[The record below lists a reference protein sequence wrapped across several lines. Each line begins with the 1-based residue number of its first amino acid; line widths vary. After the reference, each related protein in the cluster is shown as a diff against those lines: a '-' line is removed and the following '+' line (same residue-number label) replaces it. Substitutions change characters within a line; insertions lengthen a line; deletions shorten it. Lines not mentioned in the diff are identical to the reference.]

1 MGMFRNF
8 ISKYKIALSIIIIL
22 ILSFFIYLL
31 VSAEEDI
38 YANQI
43 EVQNTKITIKDGT
56 ENNDGKFDS
65 DDEVGNDSSNNN
77 NIVRNFDTIEY
88 DISYD
93 LEYKKDSSLEEKPL
107 DPIRSV
113 KVDVLVPASLS
124 ANISEG
130 DLSNPTGYENK
141 RNILINSVEYNYYTF
156 LVRDVIMTDKNIT
169 KINISNINMKNGTQI
184 KPIIRV
190 RESTDEKFNDYD
202 ENSDLSDALDIK
214 SVVVTA
220 KDSWDLKLYNG
231 VVKGKEVGNATL
243 PIGIA
248 VYMPNDSNKGIK
260 GIHIPSEL
268 SFNIS
273 INPDSNI
280 SNITDIPTI
289 ENYSEDS
296 GYVIGGLPYS
306 YDNENG
312 KAGIEKIENNLYKV
326 TYKNLV
332 FHDQTINLGTEEN
345 PNYVN
350 YVSTKQIIVNTRRT
364 NLTNKNNINY
374 TISANGK
381 TINML
386 DNYVPFVGDYLS
398 KVDFINSNNIQIS
411 GSSSNPVTTLPN
423 SAIYNYNEEFYI
435 QNTINYGLN
444 VGDDLPNGL
453 TNYLKIDNTAIKL
466 VDVGNLSDESL
477 DYYIKF
483 SEKDE
488 KREYTVQYGIGEWNS
503 SYFKIKNDAPSYCPT
518 NLTNLTKEQLMNYY
532 GGPCIEE
539 NNSLKWYNSIEDAAA
554 KDESNRDK
562 IIAVKFNVVTPYK
575 TGVTTTM
582 RFKAIVK
589 YNTNL
594 VGNSYQV
601 VARGLTNWEQ
611 NDIIEKFYMYET
623 GKDEIPVNLSK
634 QSNDINYSKLI
645 YDNVNYAVSKEES
658 PKSKYG
664 NSIIVSGLK
673 ASINEIK
680 VLDKYDSE
688 KNIYYSGQND
698 PMEIQVRP
706 VIYKSDMN
714 ATITDATIKVS
725 IPSSLKVAILKGD
738 KKPTDVSPEICD
750 TAGNC
755 NLVYTYNYTENDIK
769 YENNSAAGTIPVLK
783 IHAYIAINTLDDT
796 TANITAVITGKLKP
810 NTSATLE
817 ISTNTPESLRTGT
830 KSIVLKNLND
840 ISTLGSIG
848 TNFIEANQSYGYN
861 MQAVNLTKTDAVME
875 LLNILPYNGDSIA
888 SSYGSNYS
896 GKISIGINGT
906 LPSGYVAYYTKD
918 NPKTILNSE
927 IKKSSSV
934 NWIEWNKYNV
944 YTDDVTAIK
953 IVSTNPIKT
962 ADYFGGSTGITINV
976 KTNGNKE
983 LDTYYN
989 NFYIL
994 HKNSV
999 ICNDEL
1005 TDENQNEI
1013 DCKSTEIGTKV
1024 FGSNV
1029 SSVSV
1034 YNRTISGYV
1043 FDDEDY
1049 NGFYNSKEPR
1059 LSDIIVNL
1067 YKTNANV
1074 TDSKKPLEFISSNDE
1089 LISETTTDLKGS
1101 YKFKALSS
1109 GNYYVKYTFDC
1120 DKYTVTDKNKQDP
1133 TIEGDA
1139 SLIDSDAEMV
1149 GDGTCTAVSNI
1160 ISLSDSIVTAKNI
1173 DLGLRVKQDFD
1184 IKMNK
1189 YITNVTVTSNKGVQ
1203 SYNYDKQT
1211 KVNVPVRNLKNTSFK
1226 VSYLIELENSRY
1238 FPGTIGNIIETIPD
1252 GMTFNPNL
1260 PENDGWYESDGN
1272 LYYKDF
1278 NKTMIM
1284 PGEKYYLTIVLDLVT
1299 DNGGDY
1305 INFVSATDLKIKP
1318 IITNFVESIDDTKY
1332 EIVDDSLEKGVSENE

>member
-1 MGMFRNF
+1 MF
-8 ISKYKIALSIIIIL
+8 
-22 ILSFFIYLL
+22 
-31 VSAEEDI
+31 
-38 YANQI
+38 
-43 EVQNTKITIKDGT
+43 
-56 ENNDGKFDS
+56 
-65 DDEVGNDSSNNN
+65 
-77 NIVRNFDTIEY
+77 
-88 DISYD
+88 
-93 LEYKKDSSLEEKPL
+93 
-107 DPIRSV
+107 
-113 KVDVLVPASLS
+113 
-124 ANISEG
+124 
-130 DLSNPTGYENK
+130 
-141 RNILINSVEYNYYTF
+141 
-156 LVRDVIMTDKNIT
+156 
-169 KINISNINMKNGTQI
+169 
-184 KPIIRV
+184 
-190 RESTDEKFNDYD
+190 
-202 ENSDLSDALDIK
+202 
-214 SVVVTA
+214 
-220 KDSWDLKLYNG
+220 
-231 VVKGKEVGNATL
+231 
-243 PIGIA
+243 
-248 VYMPNDSNKGIK
+248 
-260 GIHIPSEL
+260 
-268 SFNIS
+268 
-273 INPDSNI
+273 
-280 SNITDIPTI
+280 
-289 ENYSEDS
+289 
-296 GYVIGGLPYS
+296 
-306 YDNENG
+306 NE
-312 KAGIEKIENNLYKV
+312 
-326 TYKNLV
+326 
-332 FHDQTINLGTEEN
+332 
-345 PNYVN
+345 
-350 YVSTKQIIVNTRRT
+350 
-364 NLTNKNNINY
+364 
-374 TISANGK
+374 
-381 TINML
+381 
-386 DNYVPFVGDYLS
+386 
-398 KVDFINSNNIQIS
+398 
-411 GSSSNPVTTLPN
+411 
-423 SAIYNYNEEFYI
+423 
-435 QNTINYGLN
+435 
-444 VGDDLPNGL
+444 
-453 TNYLKIDNTAIKL
+453 L
-466 VDVGNLSDESL
+466 VDV
-477 DYYIKF
+477 
-483 SEKDE
+483 
-488 KREYTVQYGIGEWNS
+488 
-503 SYFKIKNDAPSYCPT
+503 
-518 NLTNLTKEQLMNYY
+518 
-532 GGPCIEE
+532 
-539 NNSLKWYNSIEDAAA
+539 
-554 KDESNRDK
+554 
-562 IIAVKFNVVTPYK
+562 
-575 TGVTTTM
+575 
-582 RFKAIVK
+582 
-589 YNTNL
+589 
-594 VGNSYQV
+594 
-601 VARGLTNWEQ
+601 
-611 NDIIEKFYMYET
+611 
-623 GKDEIPVNLSK
+623 
-634 QSNDINYSKLI
+634 
-645 YDNVNYAVSKEES
+645 KEERML
-658 PKSKYG
+658 
-664 NSIIVSGLK
+664 SI
-673 ASINEIK
+673 
-680 VLDKYDSE
+680 D
-688 KNIYYSGQND
+688 
-698 PMEIQVRP
+698 
-706 VIYKSDMN
+706 
-714 ATITDATIKVS
+714 
-725 IPSSLKVAILKGD
+725 
-738 KKPTDVSPEICD
+738 
-750 TAGNC
+750 
-755 NLVYTYNYTENDIK
+755 
-769 YENNSAAGTIPVLK
+769 
-783 IHAYIAINTLDDT
+783 
-796 TANITAVITGKLKP
+796 
-810 NTSATLE
+810 
-817 ISTNTPESLRTGT
+817 
-830 KSIVLKNLND
+830 
-840 ISTLGSIG
+840 
-848 TNFIEANQSYGYN
+848 
-861 MQAVNLTKTDAVME
+861 ME

-934 NWIEWNKYNV
+934 NWIEWDKYNV

-1332 EIVDDSLEKGVSENE
+1332 EIVDDSSEKGVSENE